1 MFSCFSNCNKNS
13 LNTRTTHTLT
23 LCFLLVTGVSGIP
36 IISDLLWSVSRV
48 VLLKL
53 ESAWASPEGLI
64 RPRLQWALPSF
75 WFRLMWVRPDDLQVQ
90 QILRWCLS
98 CWTKRTFSKPLG
110 NTNLCLWAD
119 EIAIYWTFDQPPLPA
134 VTELPVE
141 KRYWPWQL
149 MWKKKRI
156 LPFHLSITGSH
167 IMCKGRRQ
175 RATSVARQVLCFTP

>member
-134 VTELPVE
+134 SNWVAGGKEVLTLTAHVE
-141 KRYWPWQL
+141 KEENSPFS
-149 MWKKKRI
+149 
-156 LPFHLSITGSH
+156 PFHHRLTYN
-167 IMCKGRRQ
+167 
-175 RATSVARQVLCFTP
+175 V